1 MQGNGLD
8 SSDRRCVRAPCLVV
22 CGSGSQNAPLTNEPS
37 GCVEACSG
45 GVTGRR
51 MDVKLTSSEVLPW
64 TEARPPPSSSWF
76 IIGLRNGYLEF
87 CMMYWEKKAMFLEIL
102 RSQRPLA
109 KDKFHAS
116 ECKSAMSPFASR
128 GFPGKIKISLNIPT
142 YRFSTLLRT
151 PS

>member
-1 MQGNGLD
+1 
-8 SSDRRCVRAPCLVV
+8 
-22 CGSGSQNAPLTNEPS
+22 
-37 GCVEACSG
+37 
-45 GVTGRR
+45 
-51 MDVKLTSSEVLPW
+51 
-64 TEARPPPSSSWF
+64 
-76 IIGLRNGYLEF
+76 
-87 CMMYWEKKAMFLEIL
+87 MMCWEKKAMFLEIL